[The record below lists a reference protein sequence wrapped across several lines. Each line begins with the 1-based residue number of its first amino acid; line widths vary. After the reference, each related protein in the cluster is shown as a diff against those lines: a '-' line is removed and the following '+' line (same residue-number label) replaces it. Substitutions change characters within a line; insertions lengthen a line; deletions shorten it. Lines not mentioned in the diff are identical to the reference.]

1 MTTIAMVFGMMPIA
15 LAQGAGAE
23 WKNGLAWAII
33 GGLTSSMV
41 LTLVVIP
48 SVYLFVDYIGDGLE
62 RVFKAL
68 GIPVRKKHKDVGSSG
83 KVEELVG

>member
-1 MTTIAMVFGMMPIA
+1 MVFGMMPIA

-41 LTLVVIP
+41 LTLIVVP
-48 SVYLFVDYIGDGLE
+48 CVYLLVDLMGGYFEKVLSN
-62 RVFKAL
+62 L
-68 GIPVRKKHKDVGSSG
+68 GIRVRKKHEEPSSELP
-83 KVEELVG
+83 VEIQS